1 MVWPPASIKHLTLH
15 YSGHCSYGQ
24 SHLVYV
30 LIVCHPGKG
39 AVGWLGDRSWAVEG
53 VTRQNGQPRTQ
64 TSSLPSKLG
73 SGRPF

>member
-39 AVGWLGDRSWAVEG
+39 AAGWLGDHSWAGEG
-53 VTRQNGQPRTQ
+53 VTGLTRIE
-64 TSSLPSKLG
+64 PSTFQL
-73 SGRPF
+73 RDDAPTN